1 MKVKCRCCG
10 KSFEMEKTAPPFC
23 SERCRLMDLGAWA
36 SQKYRIA
43 GARADDKES
52 QRKESQDE

>member
-10 KSFEMEKTAPPFC
+10 TQFEMEKAGPPFC

-43 GARADDKES
+43 GSPVNGETSKP
-52 QRKESQDE
+52 KKPDEE